1 MDFEKT
7 PSFYN
12 NYDYFNKYLGRT
24 SYYVAL
30 QNALISCIDK
40 TNPKQVLE
48 LGCAL
53 GTTTFFAADI
63 FEDVNFCGLDMR
75 NNMIN
80 EANKKQK
87 ARDFLGHDNAMFIQ
101 ADMTEF
107 VCMDKIKDYSFI
119 FMLYSFH
126 HISDPE
132 DNKIK
137 FIKDI
142 YSNMNPG
149 AYLWIGETF
158 LPEDE
163 QKIEDLWE
171 LRALEGQAS
180 TFWEFWK
187 DRGVSTK
194 QAKAIAK
201 LSYNEEYKAG
211 ECVAKRNDEYLVT
224 RSWLARQLQE
234 TEFKIQINEPVNAIG
249 DGVIL
254 AKKRFLT

>member
-1 MDFEKT
+1 MMDFEKT

-12 NYDYFNKYLGRT
+12 NPDYFQKYLGST
-24 SYYVAL
+24 SYYIAL

-40 TNPKQVLE
+40 TSPKQVLE

-63 FEDVNFCGLDMR
+63 FEDVNFCGIDIR

-80 EANKKQK
+80 EANKKQE
-87 ARDFLGHDNAMFIQ
+87 ARDFMGHDNATFIQ

-107 VCMDKIKDYSFI
+107 VRADKIKDYSFF

-126 HISDPE
+126 HIPDPE
-132 DNKIK
+132 DNKIE
-137 FIKDI
+137 FIKNI
-142 YSNMNPG
+142 YSNMSPG
-149 AYLWIGETF
+149 TYLWIGETF

-163 QKIEDLWE
+163 QKIEDLWA

-180 TFWEFWK
+180 TFWEFWA
-187 DRGVSTK
+187 DMSTEK
-194 QAKAIAK
+194 AKTIAE
-201 LSYNEEYKAG
+201 LSYNEERKAG
-211 ECVAKRNDEYLVT
+211 ECVAKRNNEYLVT

-234 TEFKIQINEPVNAIG
+234 TEFKIQISEPVNAIG

-254 AKKRFLT
+254 AKKDS